1 MIFTAVWALIFSLG
15 KPWLGAAPG
24 KALDGTRA
32 RGYRIWAAVSPSSA
46 SPRTRKVPL
55 KTGKRGSGYEKAN
68 FFFFFLIFPKTSQPA
83 SGGENPQHYSIQ
95 SGSYGYV
102 GGSGYMGTWYWAPV
116 YTSWFFTILLQLLSI
131 NFKHPSAQP
140 STLYSTLNNDALEMH
155 RNKL

>member
-1 MIFTAVWALIFSLG
+1 MWVGVRALSSTLFAREAITMIFTAVWALVFSLG

-68 FFFFFLIFPKTSQPA
+68 FFFFNFSLCRWTLLPWSDPVHAARIHPKTGKRA
-83 SGGENPQHYSIQ
+83 LGRAKEIK
-95 SGSYGYV
+95 SYGWN
-102 GGSGYMGTWYWAPV
+102 TEIKL
-116 YTSWFFTILLQLLSI
+116 TSC
-131 NFKHPSAQP
+131 
-140 STLYSTLNNDALEMH
+140 D
-155 RNKL
+155 